1 MAPAGSFSE
10 FLGEQLSPLGP
21 IGLRRMFGCVG
32 VFCDGV
38 MLGLVKDEALYLR
51 VDAQTEAAFAEAK
64 DHPFQY
70 RKQGKTLDL
79 ALWRAPDRLMDEPD
93 ELLAWARL
101 ALGAAHRVAAR
112 RAPKRPRAGLP

>member
-1 MAPAGSFSE
+1 MAPADSVSE

-64 DHPFQY
+64 ALLFQY
-70 RKQGKTLDL
+70 GNQGKPLDL
-79 ALWRAPDRLMDEPD
+79 GLWCAPARLMDEPD
-93 ELLAWARL
+93 ELLGWARL

-112 RAPKRPRAGLP
+112 RAPKGPRAGLP